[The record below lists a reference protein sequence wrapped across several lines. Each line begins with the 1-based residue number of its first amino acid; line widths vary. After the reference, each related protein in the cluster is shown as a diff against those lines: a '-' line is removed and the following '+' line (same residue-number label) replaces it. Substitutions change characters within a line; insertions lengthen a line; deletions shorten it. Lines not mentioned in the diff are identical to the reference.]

1 MNSDQITV
9 TTATSRESAALTPIL
24 RQISVPRDGVLVVH
38 SAFSR
43 LSRQGFRAEA
53 TIESL
58 LNYLADGTLIMPTMT
73 WRSVT
78 VANPNWDERETPSHT
93 GVLGEIFRT
102 TQDSERSI
110 HPTHSV
116 AAVGK
121 SARELLATHH
131 LDETPVSPRS
141 PYGLMRDRDAFILM
155 IGVGL
160 ESCTAIH
167 LCEEEI
173 APEIYLRPSSDA
185 ETYQCRDRHGRIHS
199 VRTRRHWRLDRDFP
213 KFGALLTAKGLLQ
226 AGDINGCPYQI
237 VSLKHLLHEVTTALL
252 GDKGAILRSD

>member
-1 MNSDQITV
+1 MT
-9 TTATSRESAALTPIL
+9 TTATSRENAALTPIL
-24 RQISVPRDGVLVVH
+24 TQIGVPRDGVVVVH
-38 SAFSR
+38 SAISR
-43 LSRQGFRAEA
+43 LSKQGFRAEA
-53 TIESL
+53 MIELL

-78 VANPNWDERETPSHT
+78 VANPRWDELETPSHT
-93 GVLGEIFRT
+93 GVLSEIFRT
-102 TQDSERSI
+102 TQASDRSI

-116 AAVGK
+116 AAVGE
-121 SARELLATHH
+121 AAHELLATHH

-141 PYGLMRDRDAFILM
+141 PYGLMRDYDAYILM

-167 LCEEEI
+167 LPEEEI
-173 APEIYLRPSSDA
+173 APEIYLRPSIDA
-185 ETYQCRDRHGRIHS
+185 ETYLCRDRHGGTHS

-213 KFGALLTAKGLLQ
+213 KFGSPLAIKGLLQ

-237 VSLKHLLHEVTTALL
+237 VSLKHLLHEVSTALL
-252 GDKGAILRSD
+252 GDKRATLRSD